1 MKFSKDY
8 ISKFTDS
15 FLKKQDKFQ
24 ALKEIGNKK
33 SIPYQINKCKERLSE
48 DYKFWITKNDSDLKT
63 NKLSSIQ
70 RTISLIRKLETKTTY
85 TVEDVKILNEV
96 IERYGL

>member
-24 ALKEIGNKK
+24 SLKEIGNKK
-33 SIPYQINKCKERLSE
+33 SIPQQIVKCKERLTE
-48 DYKFWITKNDSDLKT
+48 EYKFWVKKPDSQLKI
-63 NKLSSIQ
+63 NKLVDIE
-70 RTISLIRKLETKTTY
+70 RDIKVIKKLEFKETFL
-85 TVEDVKILNEV
+85 VEDVNKVQSIRNK
-96 IERYGL
+96 YGL